1 MPSKVVAHEVLTQRT
16 LLPEVAKL
24 VVHFQE
30 DAYQMFLSTTELSK
44 NEDFLKK
51 TPNRALRLA
60 LMTYMIF

>member
-1 MPSKVVAHEVLTQRT
+1 MPSKDVAHEVLTKRT
-16 LLPEVAKL
+16 LLPQVAKPA
-24 VVHFQE
+24 VHFQE

-51 TPNRALRLA
+51 TPSRVLRLA